1 MPPAP
6 AYSPDPDQRKAITRV
21 DRFYE
26 SGYQDRRPHE
36 GEWFL
41 CTAAYRGQTEA
52 RWNDFEHRLI
62 TPITPIRRR
71 ESRNRYQAKI
81 RGRHALFMRN
91 PTKPEVRPATADH
104 EDKQNARLTQKAL
117 EYQDRRCNVEQMYD
131 EALHW
136 SELCSHGL
144 LWLHW
149 DPSVVVR
156 GPNPLTQQVEEA
168 QLGDIKLEVGSP
180 FELLV
185 ADPSIPYIGNQP
197 AIMRCKIVKLDDLKA
212 EYGELAA
219 FITPDSLDDDTHR
232 NARYIAGLAAGGWS
246 TAVTGQ
252 QLRTTS
258 RGEKTSEDEPNIFDR
273 VVRKEYFEAP
283 CPLYPQGYYAVVA
296 GGVLL
301 KEEYMLPEGF
311 GDMANPYPVIDF
323 PDMTVPGQFWG
334 TTIAAQLLSTER
346 GYNRAMDT
354 IERNFRKAGAE
365 KTVVDRRMKVNN
377 AEITDETNEVV
388 VANHLPGIPPIY
400 KLPASPIIADAWRL
414 IDVYRDQYDV
424 ISGIYPEAEG
434 ASGKSES
441 GFQANLLQEATSAIH
456 QPDINVHT
464 RAKVDLYRKMRR
476 MMKNRYQATRLIS
489 IGGHN
494 SEPEVFE
501 FSASNIDEYADIVV
515 ETGSMLPDMKGARL
529 QALLELW
536 GQGAFG
542 PQNDPNAL
550 RAFQKRLE
558 FGRDD
563 ESFDPQ
569 STHEQNAH
577 LENLRMHRG
586 QDIEPAEFGDNHVL
600 HYQIHVDDLVKARM
614 RGEPFQKR
622 LIRVKHILTHARYQN
637 PQAAQMIAA
646 EYGLPVP
653 PPPGA
658 GLTLAANGA
667 GQGMPPG
674 MPPGPS
680 GMPPGGAPPPQGS
693 VPQGP
698 PGPPQ
703 GPPLDPGMAPPSA
716 PPQAPP
722 QF

>member
-6 AYSPDPDQRKAITRV
+6 AYSPTPDQNKAIVRI

-26 SGYQDRRPHE
+26 VGYQDRRPHE

-41 CTAAYRGQTEA
+41 CTAAYRGQCEA
-52 RWNDFEHRLI
+52 RWNDFEHRMIL
-62 TPITPIRRR
+62 PISPIRRR
-71 ESRNRYQAKI
+71 DSRNRFQAKI

-104 EDKQNARLTQKAL
+104 EDKENARLTQKAL
-117 EYQDRRCNVEQMYD
+117 EYQDRRCDVQQKYD

-144 LWLHW
+144 LWMHW
-149 DPSVVVR
+149 DPNVVVR
-156 GPNPLTQQVEEA
+156 GPNPLTGQVEEA
-168 QLGDIKLEVGSP
+168 PLGDIKLEVGSP

-185 ADPSIPYIGNQP
+185 ADPAIPYIGDQP

-252 QLRTTS
+252 QLRATS
-258 RGEKTSEDEPNIFDR
+258 RGEKSSEDEPNIFDR

-283 CPLYPQGYYAVVA
+283 CPLYPNGYYAVVA

-301 KEEYMLPEGF
+301 KEEFELPEGF
-311 GDMANPYPVIDF
+311 GDMGNPYPCIDF
-323 PDMTVPGQFWG
+323 PDMLMPGQFWSS
-334 TTIAAQLLSTER
+334 TIAAQLLSTER

-354 IERNFRKAGAE
+354 IERNFRKAGSE

-377 AEITDETNEVV
+377 AEITDETNEVIT
-388 VANHLPGIPPIY
+388 ANHLPGIPPIY

-464 RAKVDLYRKMRR
+464 RAKTDLYRKMRR
-476 MMKNRYQATRLIS
+476 MMKNRYQATRLMS
-489 IGGHN
+489 LGGHN

-529 QALLELW
+529 QALLEMF
-536 GQGAFG
+536 QAGAFG
-542 PQNDPNAL
+542 PPNDPNAL
-550 RAFQKRLE
+550 RQFQKRLE

-569 STHEQNAH
+569 ATHEQNAH

-586 QDIEPAEFGDNHVL
+586 EDVEPAEFGDNHTL

-614 RGEPFQKR
+614 RKEPFQKR

-637 PQAAQMIAA
+637 PQAAMMIAA

-658 GLTLAANGA
+658 GLTPMAAQGM
-667 GQGMPPG
+667 QGMPPQG
-674 MPPGPS
+674 AP
-680 GMPPGGAPPPQGS
+680 MPPGGAPPPQGS
-693 VPQGP
+693 VPQGL
-698 PGPPQ
+698 PG
-703 GPPLDPGMAPPSA
+703 APPA
-716 PPQAPP
+716 PMPPP
-722 QF
+722 QFSGPQ